1 MAIET
6 GGMDDWASRLFVFVR
21 LYVVGTG
28 RLNAAAGVKETS
40 GVP

>member
-6 GGMDDWASRLFVFVR
+6 GGVDNWASRLFVFFR
-21 LYVVGTG
+21 LYVETG
-28 RLNAAAGVKETS
+28 GLNTAAGVKETS